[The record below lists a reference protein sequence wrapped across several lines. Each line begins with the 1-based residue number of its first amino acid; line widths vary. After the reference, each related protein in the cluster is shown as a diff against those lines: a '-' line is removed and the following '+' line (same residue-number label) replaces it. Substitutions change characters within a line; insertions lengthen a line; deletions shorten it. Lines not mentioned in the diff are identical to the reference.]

1 MIIGMYFILETTKT
15 MFKVNK
21 HIYSIIL
28 AILLV
33 LLNEYITSNML
44 ISKLS
49 MNVFPHIIFIFI
61 SSLLVIMFISIKL
74 KKLFR

>member
-44 ISKLS
+44 ISELS
-49 MNVFPHIIFIFI
+49 INIFPHIIFIFI